1 MEVSITIEKK
11 FFNEWRHIFLKKILL
26 LDKIDG
32 DYILLRIFLALY
44 KCDLFYNH
52 DQLYILAQ
60 YSNCFC
66 I

>member
-32 DYILLRIFLALY
+32 DCIQFHIFLALY
-44 KCDLFYNH
+44 KYDLFYNH
-52 DQLYILAQ
+52 DHLYIQAQ